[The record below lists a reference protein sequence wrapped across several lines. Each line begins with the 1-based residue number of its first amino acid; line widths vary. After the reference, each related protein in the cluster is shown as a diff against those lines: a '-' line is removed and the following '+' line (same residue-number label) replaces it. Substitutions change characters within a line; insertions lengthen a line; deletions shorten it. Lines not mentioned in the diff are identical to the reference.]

1 MSYLSPLRLHFA
13 GRFQAAPSTVNNDI
27 RNYDNVHFKPEHM
40 PGWNPRGAADWRLIG
55 CRVTAAWHA
64 DGRSAGNDD
73 LILTCLVADSDR
85 QVAAKIVDL
94 DPLQQL
100 VSTIWGLEVRI
111 CDVNGETLLRGQ
123 YETASFI
130 DLWDRATSGGGDI
143 GAGAMYQSILSKL
156 EWGQLDRSP
165 FLMELRR
172 TARDGLLSIKFNV
185 DGYTLDFRSP
195 EFTRGRIVGT
205 IGPATAS
212 EPKHL
217 VRGRQFMPVQ
227 AQRGVFFTS
236 QGKINFCT
244 AVVDQGAGKIFLDLG
259 NALPTTHPG
268 GPPVNL
274 GELSMV
280 CIQNSMQGLSL
291 GSISYTEDGWY
302 ERTAGIVSLPV
313 DRRLTNEEFNA
324 LATNPLAL
332 LLPGPDNRP
341 TPAISE
347 APDGR
352 YVRADQFVFHLNAG
366 ENAKVRIFATRFGLP
381 YPGAQ
386 ILLTFDPSHLQR
398 GPGPL
403 EPALPVDAIDYP
415 PGVRA
420 DRDGVATV
428 VIRGHNPRNPRGYVD
443 GQVYGVR
450 PVLAEVVVSRS
461 NYPSNPWNFISL
473 LILDDF
479 RADEPPTWWGSLQPI
494 FQQYANLYPVMNSF
508 LNLADYESVCDNLE
522 LLRLAFSLKPEN
534 PNYMP
539 VTRALSAA
547 KRKAI
552 RRWLK
557 EMGPDGKPL
566 LGTPPPTGVAPTI
579 EPAVTTSQSIEG
591 VLLED
596 LQGGKAS
603 AASRRLVLR
612 PFRGQS

>member
-1 MSYLSPLRLHFA
+1 MSYLNPLRLHFA
-13 GRFQAAPSTVNNDI
+13 GRFQAAPSTVNNSI
-27 RNYDNVHFKPEHM
+27 TNYDNVHFKPGYLQ
-40 PGWNPRGAADWRLIG
+40 GWNPRGDADWRLIG
-55 CRVTAAWHA
+55 CRVTAAWHV
-64 DGRSAGNDD
+64 DGRSAGDDD

-94 DPLQQL
+94 DPEQQL
-100 VSTIWGLEVRI
+100 VSAIWGLEVRI
-111 CDVNGETLLRGQ
+111 CDMHGKTLLRGQ

-130 DLWDRATSGGGDI
+130 DIWNRAMEAGGDM

-165 FLMELRR
+165 FLTELRH
-172 TARDGLLSIKFNV
+172 TTRDGLLSIKFNV
-185 DGYTLDFRSP
+185 DGYNMDIRSP

-205 IGPATAS
+205 IGPAAAN
-212 EPKHL
+212 EPRHL
-217 VRGRQFMPVQ
+217 VRGRQFMAVG
-227 AQRGVFFTS
+227 AQGGIFTS

-244 AVVDQGAGKIFLDLG
+244 AVVDQEAGKVFLDLG

-280 CIQNSMQGLSL
+280 CIQNSVQDLLL

-302 ERTAGIVSLPV
+302 ERTAGIVALPV
-313 DRRLTNEEFNA
+313 DRCLTNEEFNA
-324 LATNPLAL
+324 LTTNPLAL
-332 LLPGPDNRP
+332 LLPVPDNRP
-341 TPAISE
+341 TPAVSE

-352 YVRADQFVFHLNAG
+352 YVRADQFVFRLNPG
-366 ENAKVRIFATRFGLP
+366 DRAKVRLFATRFGQP

-386 ILLTFDPSHLQR
+386 ILLTFDPSQLQG

-415 PGVRA
+415 PGVVA
-420 DRDGVATV
+420 DMDGVATV

-450 PVLAEVVVSRS
+450 PVLAEVVAFGG
-461 NYPSNPWNFISL
+461 NYPFNPWNFISL

-522 LLRLAFSLKPEN
+522 ILRLAFSLKPEN

-557 EMGPDGKPL
+557 DVGPDGKPL
-566 LGTPPPTGVAPTI
+566 LGTPPSKGVALTT
-579 EPAVTTSQSIEG
+579 ELAVTTSPPIEG
-591 VLLED
+591 IVWRIF
-596 LQGGKAS
+596 KAVKLALRADASFSPS
-603 AASRRLVLR
+603 AGNTA
-612 PFRGQS
+612 Q